1 MTNKSTAK
9 NILTLISLVAIFSI
23 IANAQGAN
31 DNVDMNIPSNRPV
44 EEVTS
49 SELVKYEAAGQ
60 MSVPYDR
67 TKVAQGWLVGECLV
81 VAPRHSIFPNGSV
94 DKKIPSTYFD
104 FKVGYQ
110 GKNQF
115 KENVKIKPIFCGRG
129 NNGDSTAEEDYCV
142 FKTNRSLANRV
153 EPIILKDADFNHS
166 TNSLETTIGFFPQM
180 SKALDTLAKDVNAE
194 IITLNDGRYNV
205 RTAVISGAGL
215 TRYNA
220 DAKETYL
227 IGMQVSDTFAVD
239 AKTILDAGEKYE
251 KTHKNGLSCD

>member
-1 MTNKSTAK
+1 MF
-9 NILTLISLVAIFSI
+9 SLN
-23 IANAQGAN
+23 ANAQSAN
-31 DNVDMNIPSNRPV
+31 DNVDMNIPNNRPV

-81 VAPRHSIFPNGSV
+81 VAPRHSIIDTGAV
-94 DKKIPSTYFD
+94 DKKIPSIEID
-104 FKVGYQ
+104 FKVGYK

-129 NNGDSTAEEDYCV
+129 NIDDDTMSQEDYCV
-142 FKTNRSLANRV
+142 FKTDHSLANRV

-166 TNSLETTIGFFPQM
+166 IDSDETTIGFFPQM
-180 SKALDTLAKDVNAE
+180 SKDLNTLAKDVNAK
-194 IITLNDGRYNV
+194 IVNLSGGIFHV

-215 TRYNA
+215 TRYSS
-220 DAKETYL
+220 KLEETYL
-227 IGMQVSDTFAVD
+227 IGMQMSDWYAVD

-251 KTHKNGLSCD
+251 KKHKNGLSCD